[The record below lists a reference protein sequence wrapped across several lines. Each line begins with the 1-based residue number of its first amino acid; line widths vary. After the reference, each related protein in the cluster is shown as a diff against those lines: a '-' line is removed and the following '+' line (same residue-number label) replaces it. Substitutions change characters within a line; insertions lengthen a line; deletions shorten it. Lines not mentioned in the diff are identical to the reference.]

1 MTMKTIMLIFA
12 LGVLFMLIACDD
24 ESALRPSDKPENVYG
39 DYMLPQ
45 GNHEYDTRIVNYF
58 EKYNTVILYKFN
70 EKEFWWNLTSD
81 VRWKYDS
88 VTNKTKEGYEM
99 VSADTLYVGEQ
110 LALIQDKFFTYFPDE
125 FLNQNLPLKTLLV
138 GGLKYV
144 KDLSRY
150 PTEADWSLVNV
161 YSGYDY
167 LCVNWAN
174 KDVKSMTPAQINQ
187 FKSDMCYTFLK
198 RLFDAQ
204 IMPYSLEFVGVSNYS
219 QSINQSTKYQYG
231 FLDHMNKTMN
241 ADWLNYIRMCI
252 ENPYEKLIA
261 EGGYLHSGI
270 DTRGLI
276 KKKYN
281 IMIEHF
287 KNTYNID
294 LQAIGNDFVE

>member
-1 MTMKTIMLIFA
+1 MKTIMLIFA

-39 DYMLPQ
+39 GYMLPQ

-110 LALIQDKFFTYFPDE
+110 LVLIQDKFFTYFPDE

-174 KDVKSMTPAQINQ
+174 KDVKNMTPAQINQ